1 MTKEK
6 RKINAKNY
14 NCQKRWCCRERE
26 RERELYFREISVANF
41 LCGKFQK
48 IYKEKIR

>member
-1 MTKEK
+1 MQKL
-6 RKINAKNY
+6 IIAKTVGAVE
-14 NCQKRWCCRERE
+14 RERE